1 MEEFLT
7 KLILTLNE
15 VEVKGED
22 NMMKIIVCISEA
34 KHELAKI
41 QAENA
46 TGEEGEMIDGE

>member
-22 NMMKIIVCISEA
+22 NLMKMIVCISEA
-34 KHELAKI
+34 KHELSKI

-46 TGEEGEMIDGE
+46 TGEDGDTIDGE